1 MEKRLLEAINDC
13 AYENFDSIDTALKS
27 YSNRELLDLFLE
39 YEGIIGYTDTII
51 SAMTTLGFIAA
62 TGDVV
67 QSSCQHV
74 DGKGNPVSVTI
85 AGVVIDPHEYE
96 LEEDVRGC
104 TVRVL
109 HCKKC
114 GHVVVGWKR
123 DDGSE
128 RIDEI

>member
-27 YSNRELLDLFLE
+27 YSNRVLLDLFLE
-39 YEGIIGYTDTII
+39 YEGIRGYTNVIL
-51 SAMTTLGFIAA
+51 SAMKALGFVVDEPAQ
-62 TGDVV
+62 TG
-67 QSSCQHV
+67 QCHHV
-74 DGKGNPVSVTI
+74 DGNGNSVGVTI
-85 AGVVIDPHEYE
+85 AGAKIDPHEYE
-96 LEEDVRGC
+96 LEEDVKGC